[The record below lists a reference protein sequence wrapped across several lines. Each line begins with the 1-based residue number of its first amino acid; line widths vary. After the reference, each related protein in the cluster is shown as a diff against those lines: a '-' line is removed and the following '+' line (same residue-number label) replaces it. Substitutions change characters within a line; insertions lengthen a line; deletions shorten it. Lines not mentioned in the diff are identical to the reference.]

1 MRRIT
6 KGTPPPSL
14 VAHTKQRVPSPVYGN
29 YPDTD
34 GLRACIVRDQGG
46 LCCYCMRRI
55 WPDGRRM
62 KVEHLRSQKRHPD
75 LQLDWKNLFG
85 TCYGGE
91 GAPPSQQTCDT
102 RKGDADID
110 VDLLALRED
119 AFKYTEDGRIE
130 STDPAGQH
138 DVDVTLNLNEPAL
151 TRARRSAVSELRKR
165 LQQKLGAAGPWPAT
179 ALDRERAELGAKH
192 PLPELLGLLE
202 YWIVRHRRGR

>member
-14 VAHTKQRVPSPVYGN
+14 IAHAKERVPDPAYGN

-34 GLRACIVRDQGG
+34 GLRSCLVRDQGG

-55 WPDGRRM
+55 WADGARM
-62 KVEHLRSQKRHPD
+62 KIEHLRSQRRHPR

-85 TCYGGE
+85 ACNGGE
-91 GAPPSQQTCDT
+91 GARRSQQTCDT

-110 VDLLALRED
+110 IELLALRD
-119 AFKYTEDGRIE
+119 DTFRYTEAGRIE
-130 STDPAGQH
+130 STDGAKQA
-138 DVDVTLNLNEPAL
+138 DIDATLNLNEAAL
-151 TRARRSAVSELRKR
+151 VRARISAVSELRRR
-165 LQQKLGAAGPWPAT
+165 LQQKLGATGTWTPA
-179 ALDRERAELGAKH
+179 ALGRERAALCAKR

-202 YWIVRHRRGR
+202 YWIARHQRGR